1 MEKNGITTEKL
12 NLVWSLMGFAAVL
25 ATMVPGILLGQD
37 GIFTYHDQLDGEL
50 IAYLLQARHLFQGDI
65 LPEFLN
71 GASKTALTL
80 PAPLFVLL
88 FLSGDGC
95 SALNIM
101 LLIGRITG
109 YFGMYLLCR
118 TKVREGW
125 IAAGV
130 SVLFSCLPFLPVYG
144 LSQFGI
150 PLLFWCVLCLQRKKH
165 MIPAFCYV
173 AVYTLCSSL
182 VLVGFGL
189 LGMGILLLL
198 WELWKIRSDAKR
210 RPAFFRL
217 LSAWLLMLG
226 IYVAVNC
233 RLLWQLLGNGAVSH
247 KTEYI
252 LEETSFFDVFFPSLL
267 QGIQHGQGYHI
278 FLVVTALVGAVV
290 WRVREKSLRRES
302 GEEEKARLKAMEF
315 CLGWNLLF
323 AAIAAAWNC
332 ALGLWLR
339 EKLTAL
345 GAFQMNRV
353 LWIAPC
359 LWYLFC
365 ACGMALIWKMLL
377 ETPKNPLSW
386 CCGLAAA
393 AAVCF
398 TGIQIFLAGDIK
410 TNIQKLRDPDYKI
423 LSFSDYYAIGVM
435 DQVMGFLQEETGM
448 SPREYRVASLGI
460 DPAAALYQ
468 GFYCLDGYSN
478 NYSLDYK
485 HAFREL
491 LEPELERSDYLRK
504 YFDDW
509 GNRCYLFSSECPGYY
524 TIEKNGFYFQD
535 YQLDTEAMRR
545 LGGRYLLS
553 AAYIANA
560 EEIGLKLL
568 REAPFETAC
577 SYYRIFVYEVT

>member
-1 MEKNGITTEKL
+1 MKKNSITTEKL
-12 NLVWSLMGFAAVL
+12 NLIWSLMGVAAVL

-95 SALNIM
+95 SALNLM
-101 LLIGRITG
+101 LLMGRVTG

-150 PLLFWCVLCLQRKKH
+150 PLLFWCVLCLRKKKH
-165 MIPAFCYV
+165 VILAFCYV

-182 VLVGFGL
+182 VLAGFGL

-198 WELWKIRSDAKR
+198 WELWKIRSDVKR

-217 LSAWLLMLG
+217 LSAWLMMLG

-233 RLLWQLLGNGAVSH
+233 RLLWQLLGTGATSH

-252 LEETSFFDVFFPSLL
+252 LEGMPFWDAFFQNLL
-267 QGIQHGQGYHI
+267 QGTQHSLGYHS
-278 FLVVTALVGAVV
+278 FFAAAAFMGAVV
-290 WRVREKSLRRES
+290 WLVRGKCWGKEP
-302 GEEEKARLKAMEF
+302 GQEEKIQLKTMGF

-323 AAIAAAWNC
+323 AFAASVWDC

-339 EKLTAL
+339 EKLAVL

-377 ETPKNPLSW
+377 GNPKNPLAW

-393 AAVCF
+393 ATVCF
-398 TGIQIFLAGDIK
+398 TGSQILITSDIK
-410 TNIQKLRDPDYKI
+410 SNIQKLRDPDYYM
-423 LSFSDYYAIGVM
+423 LSFNDYYAIGVM
-435 DQVMGFLQEETGM
+435 DQVMVFLQEETGM
-448 SPREYRVASLGI
+448 SPQEYRVTSLGI

-485 HAFREL
+485 HAFREIL
-491 LEPELERSDYLRK
+491 KPELERSDYLRK
-504 YFDDW
+504 YFDEW

-524 TIEKNGFYFQD
+524 TIEKNGFFFKIISWIPRQCASWEGD
-535 YQLDTEAMRR
+535 IFSRR
-545 LGGRYLLS
+545 HILS
-553 AAYIANA
+553 TQR
-560 EEIGLKLL
+560 K
-568 REAPFETAC
+568 
-577 SYYRIFVYEVT
+577 